1 MELRFFFP
9 SPLCGFFVCLFISFF
24 SGLTIQEN
32 VLYLRMYLHLVLSHG
47 KNHNEEVSSWEV
59 IARVFLP
66 VTLEG
71 HLLRKIK
78 LISSREHGFA
88 T

>member
-1 MELRFFFP
+1 MFS
-9 SPLCGFFVCLFISFF
+9 SPLCFSFCLFVSFF
-24 SGLTIQEN
+24 SGLTIKEN
-32 VLYLRMYLHLVLSHG
+32 VLYMRMYLHLVLSHG
-47 KNHNEEVSSWEV
+47 KNHNEVSSWEV
-59 IARVFLP
+59 IALVFLP